1 MLLLLTA
8 GCTGNDTDSS
18 AVQTTESST
27 TSPLATAGPPDVER
41 RPLGAV
47 FGVDA
52 RVVRAPEVPARPDP
66 EFDNITW
73 TLPKGASSLRLSL
86 PADIDDIFYNEK
98 TGVGGFGLHAG
109 GHPEGLDHVWIE
121 LKKGVPVK
129 SWADG
134 VVTDVELSGMVEE
147 GEYHI
152 TIDYGENLV
161 GIHMEIETPYV
172 KVGDKVKRS
181 QEVGLGMSYDPDVS
195 SAELSLIDRG
205 RTDGVR
211 VGGREGGVY
220 VSPYDYLEDSE
231 KKKLV
236 DAYKKY
242 VFEPFKRT
250 GNTHGIFNM
259 FEPYQPYLTNRLFL
273 HEGREG
279 KLSGEWYFTGK
290 WEPEYPNDI
299 ITFIEAEPPYFQTN
313 VVLAQDDEDEGGV
326 PDYGIRRGKLEA
338 DYEKGRLKITKE
350 HGQVYYGIFEID
362 ESEDRAKLK
371 IEYQEGSYP
380 TGFSSNALTYIERS
394 DVPRRE
400 DAVNLGMRDTY

>member
-1 MLLLLTA
+1 MSNAYSLLAVILLVLTS
-8 GCTGNDTDSS
+8 GCTGSDTGSS
-18 AVQTTESST
+18 DVLTTEPSRPAYALPKVTLPPIT
-27 TSPLATAGPPDVER
+27 TKPP
-41 RPLGAV
+41 AI
-47 FGVDA
+47 
-52 RVVRAPEVPARPDP
+52 PARPDP
-66 EFDNITW
+66 QTDNITW
-73 TLPKGASSLRLSL
+73 TLPTGASPLRLSL
-86 PADIDDIFYNEK
+86 PAEIDDIFYSEK

-121 LKKGVPVK
+121 LKRGVPAK

-134 VVTDVELSGMVEE
+134 VVTDIQLSGMVGE

-152 TIDYGENLV
+152 TIDYGQNLV

-172 KVGDKVKRS
+172 KKGDRVKRG
-181 QEVGLGMSYDPDVS
+181 QEVGMGMSFDPEVS

-236 DAYKKY
+236 EAYKKY
-242 VFEPFKRT
+242 VLGPYEKSGRT
-250 GNTHGIFNM
+250 EGLFNI

-273 HEGREG
+273 HKGNEG
-279 KLSGEWYFTGK
+279 KLSGEWYLLSK
-290 WEPEYPNDI
+290 WEPKYPNDI
-299 ITFIEAEPPYFQTN
+299 LTFIEVEEPYYETN
-313 VVLAQDDEDEGGV
+313 VVLAQDDEDEGGGKA
-326 PDYGIRRGKLEA
+326 DWKIRRGNFEV
-338 DYEKGRLKITKE
+338 DYEKGQLKMYDEYGK
-350 HGQVYYGIFEID
+350 VYYGIFEID

-380 TGFSSNALTYIERS
+380 TAFSSKALTYIERS
-394 DVPRRE
+394 DLPRRE
-400 DAVNLGMRDTY
+400 DALNLGLRDSL

>member
-1 MLLLLTA
+1 MESSRFFLVAILLLLAA
-8 GCTGNDTDSS
+8 GCVGSDDT
-18 AVQTTESST
+18 ELST
-27 TSPLATAGPPDVER
+27 VPQETSKPAITLPQITLPSIITKSPY
-41 RPLGAV
+41 
-47 FGVDA
+47 
-52 RVVRAPEVPARPDP
+52 VPARPDP
-66 EFDNITW
+66 ETDNITW
-73 TLPKGASSLRLSL
+73 TLPTGASPLRLSL
-86 PADIDDIFYNEK
+86 PADIDDIFYSEK

-121 LKKGVPVK
+121 LRRGVAAR

-134 VVTDVELSGMVEE
+134 VVTDIQLSGDIEE

-172 KVGDKVKRS
+172 KVGDRIKRG
-181 QEVGLGMSYDPDVS
+181 QEVGMGMSYDPEVS
-195 SAELSLIDRG
+195 SAELSLIDFG
-205 RTDGVR
+205 RTDGVKYDPR
-211 VGGREGGVY
+211 RGGVY

-242 VFEPFKRT
+242 VLDPYENT
-250 GNTHGIFNM
+250 GQTEGLFNM

-279 KLSGEWYFTGK
+279 RLSGEWYFTGK
-290 WEPEYPNDI
+290 WEPAYPNDI
-299 ITFIEAEPPYFQTN
+299 ITFIEAEEPYYETN
-313 VVLAQDDEDEGGV
+313 IVLAQDDEDDGKV
-326 PDYGIRRGKLEA
+326 PDYDIRRGTFEA
-338 DYEKGRLKITKE
+338 DYESGRLKITEE
-350 HGQVYYGIFEID
+350 HGRVYYGIFEID
-362 ESEDRAKLK
+362 ESENRAKLK

-380 TGFSSNALTYIERS
+380 TAFSSKALTYIERA

-400 DAVNLGMRDTY
+400 DALKLGMRDSL